1 MPTRLLLLL
10 PALLLPALAA
20 ACSSYRTEKFDITV
34 HNATTQPVTFSL
46 AKNGPPY
53 EPAWASPEDIA
64 IETPRYR
71 ERGGMGVI
79 RPGGTASVEKLTGRF
94 DPNTDGYLRVYA
106 GDLTI
111 SEMLSKS
118 RGSPGRVD
126 VQLVPGRNDVR
137 VVDNVGSI
145 AAQVDQPGGGQR

>member
-1 MPTRLLLLL
+1 MPIRVLLLL
-10 PALLLPALAA
+10 PALLLAA
-20 ACSSYRTEKFDITV
+20 CFACSSSRTQTFDINVT
-34 HNATTQPVTFSL
+34 NATTRPVTISL

-53 EPAWASPEDIA
+53 EAAWASPEDIA

-79 RPGGTASVEKLTGRF
+79 PPGKTASVEKLSGKF
-94 DPNTDGYLRVYA
+94 DANTDAYLRVYA

-126 VQLVPGRNDVR
+126 VQLVPGQNDIR
-137 VVDNVGSI
+137 VVDNGGSI
-145 AAQVDQPGGGQR
+145 AAQIDQPAGGQR